1 MGKFGKETKTLLI
14 AITAVCLVSFL
25 LAGGIAT
32 LLAKNFQRELLLH
45 DYGVAGHLLNNEN
58 GLLISAFTS
67 QPDEN
72 DLERGREALASV
84 GYDETA
90 SMRFLPA
97 VRTYRNQA
105 MLSLFLL
112 LVFLFGAICLSLF
125 LYLHRQH
132 KAFSNAENTIRQF
145 LDGNTASR
153 IECSQV
159 GDWYSLFHAIN
170 EMAAIL
176 SAHAENQRRTREFL
190 QDMISD
196 VSHQMKTPLS
206 ALKMYLEIIE
216 SHKDDA
222 AAVSSFTG
230 KSQREIRR
238 MEDVIYTLLKLAR
251 LDAGIIRMEKTPE
264 NLSVLMQD
272 VCERFETRAEREHK
286 TITLSGKEDVV
297 LSCDALWV
305 SEAIG
310 NIVKN
315 ALEHTENGGHIGV
328 KWSQSPFMTQIEISD
343 DGKGIHPEDLYHIFK
358 RFYRSRFSS
367 DVHGIGLGLPLA
379 KSIVEAHGGT
389 ISVTSSLGAGTTFT
403 LNFFNLTDE

>member
-1 MGKFGKETKTLLI
+1 MGKLGKETKTLLI
-14 AITAVCLVSFL
+14 AITAICLVSFL

-32 LLAKNFQRELLLH
+32 LLAKNFQQELLLH
-45 DYGVAGHLLNNEN
+45 DYGVAGHLLNNESE
-58 GLLISAFTS
+58 LSISAFTS
-67 QPDEN
+67 QSNEN
-72 DLERGREALASV
+72 DIERGKEALVSI
-84 GYDETA
+84 GYDETT

-97 VRTYRNQA
+97 VQTYRNQA
-105 MLSLFLL
+105 MLSIFLL
-112 LVFLFGAICLSLF
+112 LVFLFGVIYLSLF
-125 LYLHRQH
+125 LYLRRQH

-145 LDGNTASR
+145 LDGNTTSR
-153 IECSQV
+153 IECSQA

-170 EMAAIL
+170 EMATIL
-176 SAHAENQRRTREFL
+176 SAHAENQRQTKEFL
-190 QDMISD
+190 QDIISD
-196 VSHQMKTPLS
+196 VSHQIKTPLS
-206 ALKMYLEIIE
+206 ALKMYHEIIE

-222 AAVSSFTG
+222 TTVSSFTE
-230 KSQREIRR
+230 KSQREIKR

-251 LDAGIIRMEKTPE
+251 LDAGIIQMEKTPE

-272 VCERFETRAEREHK
+272 VLERFETWAEREHK

-328 KWSQSPFMTQIEISD
+328 KWSQSPLMTQIEISD
-343 DGKGIHPEDLYHIFK
+343 DGKGIPPEDLYNIFK

-389 ISVTSSLGAGTTFT
+389 ISVTSSLSAGTTFT

>member
-1 MGKFGKETKTLLI
+1 MGKLGKETKTLLI
-14 AITAVCLVSFL
+14 AITAICLVSFL

-32 LLAKNFQRELLLH
+32 LLAKNFQQELLLH
-45 DYGVAGHLLNNEN
+45 DYGVAGHLLNNESE
-58 GLLISAFTS
+58 LSISAFTS

-72 DLERGREALASV
+72 DIERGREALASI

-97 VRTYRNQA
+97 VQTYRNQA
-105 MLSLFLL
+105 MLSIFLL
-112 LVFLFGAICLSLF
+112 LVFLFGAIYLSLF
-125 LYLHRQH
+125 LYLRRQH

-145 LDGNTASR
+145 LDGNTTSR
-153 IECSQV
+153 IECSQA

-170 EMAAIL
+170 EMATIL
-176 SAHAENQRRTREFL
+176 SAHAENQRQTKEFL
-190 QDMISD
+190 QDIISD
-196 VSHQMKTPLS
+196 VSHQIKTPLS
-206 ALKMYLEIIE
+206 ALKMYHEIIE

-222 AAVSSFTG
+222 TTVSSFTE
-230 KSQREIRR
+230 KSQREIKR

-251 LDAGIIRMEKTPE
+251 LDAGIIQMEKTPE

-272 VCERFETRAEREHK
+272 VLERFETWAEREHK

-328 KWSQSPFMTQIEISD
+328 KWSQSPLMTQIEISD
-343 DGKGIHPEDLYHIFK
+343 DGKGIHPEDLYNIFK

-389 ISVTSSLGAGTTFT
+389 ISVTSSIGAGTTFT

>member
-1 MGKFGKETKTLLI
+1 MGKLGKETKTLLI
-14 AITAVCLVSFL
+14 AITAICLVSFL

-32 LLAKNFQRELLLH
+32 LLAKNFQQELLLH

-58 GLLISAFTS
+58 ELSISAFTS
-67 QPDEN
+67 QPNEN
-72 DLERGREALASV
+72 DIERGRAALASI
-84 GYDETA
+84 GYDETT

-97 VRTYRNQA
+97 VQIYRNQTI
-105 MLSLFLL
+105 LSVFLL
-112 LVFLFGAICLSLF
+112 LVFLFGAIYLSLF
-125 LYLHRQH
+125 LYLRRQH

-145 LDGNTASR
+145 LDGNTTSR
-153 IECSQV
+153 IECSQA

-170 EMAAIL
+170 EMATIL
-176 SAHAENQRRTREFL
+176 SAHAENQRQTKEFL
-190 QDMISD
+190 QDIISD
-196 VSHQMKTPLS
+196 VSHQIKTPLS
-206 ALKMYLEIIE
+206 ALKMYHEIIE

-222 AAVSSFTG
+222 TTVSSFTE
-230 KSQREIRR
+230 KSQREIKR

-251 LDAGIIRMEKTPE
+251 LDAGIIQMEKTPE

-272 VCERFETRAEREHK
+272 VLERFETWAEREHK

-328 KWSQSPFMTQIEISD
+328 KWSQSPLMTQIEISD
-343 DGKGIHPEDLYHIFK
+343 DGKGIHPEDLYNIFK

-389 ISVTSSLGAGTTFT
+389 ISVTSSIGAGTTFT

>member
-1 MGKFGKETKTLLI
+1 MGKLGKETKTLLI
-14 AITAVCLVSFL
+14 AITAICLVSFL

-32 LLAKNFQRELLLH
+32 LLAKNFQQELLLH
-45 DYGVAGHLLNNEN
+45 DYGVAGHLLNNESE
-58 GLLISAFTS
+58 LSISAFTS

-72 DLERGREALASV
+72 DIERGREALASI

-97 VRTYRNQA
+97 VQTYRNQA
-105 MLSLFLL
+105 MLSIFLL
-112 LVFLFGAICLSLF
+112 LVFLFGAIYLSLF
-125 LYLHRQH
+125 LYLRRQH

-145 LDGNTASR
+145 LDGNTTSR
-153 IECSQV
+153 IECSQA

-170 EMAAIL
+170 EMATIL
-176 SAHAENQRRTREFL
+176 SAHAENQRQTKEFL
-190 QDMISD
+190 QDIISD
-196 VSHQMKTPLS
+196 VSHQIKTPLS
-206 ALKMYLEIIE
+206 ALKMYHEIIE
-216 SHKDDA
+216 IHKEDA
-222 AAVSSFTG
+222 ATVSSFTE
-230 KSQREIRR
+230 KSQREIKR
-238 MEDVIYTLLKLAR
+238 MEDVIYTLLKLAQ
-251 LDAGIIRMEKTPE
+251 LDAGMIQMEKAPE

-272 VCERFETRAEREHK
+272 VLERFETWSEREHK
-286 TITLSGKEDVV
+286 TITLFGKEDVV
-297 LSCDALWV
+297 VLCDALWV

-315 ALEHTENGGHIGV
+315 ALEHTEKGGHIEV
-328 KWSQSPFMTQIEISD
+328 KWSQSPLMTQIEISD
-343 DGKGIHPEDLYHIFK
+343 NGKGIHPEDLYNIFK

-389 ISVTSSLGAGTTFT
+389 ISVTSSLGTGTTFT

>member
-1 MGKFGKETKTLLI
+1 MGKLGKETKTLLI
-14 AITAVCLVSFL
+14 AITAICLVSFL

-32 LLAKNFQRELLLH
+32 LLAKNFQQELLLH
-45 DYGVAGHLLNNEN
+45 DYGVAGHLLNNESE
-58 GLLISAFTS
+58 LSISAFTS

-72 DLERGREALASV
+72 DIERGREALASI

-97 VRTYRNQA
+97 VQTYRNQA
-105 MLSLFLL
+105 MLSIFLL
-112 LVFLFGAICLSLF
+112 LVFLFGAIYLSLF
-125 LYLHRQH
+125 LYLRRQH

-145 LDGNTASR
+145 LDGNTTSR
-153 IECSQV
+153 IECSQA

-170 EMAAIL
+170 EMATIL
-176 SAHAENQRRTREFL
+176 SAHAENQRQTKEFL
-190 QDMISD
+190 QDIISD
-196 VSHQMKTPLS
+196 VSHQIKTPLS
-206 ALKMYLEIIE
+206 ALKMYHEIIE

-222 AAVSSFTG
+222 ATVSSFTE
-230 KSQREIRR
+230 KSQREIKR

-251 LDAGIIRMEKTPE
+251 LDAEIIQMEKAPE

-272 VCERFETRAEREHK
+272 VLERFETWAEREHK
-286 TITLSGKEDVV
+286 TITLSGKEDVI

-310 NIVKN
+310 NIIKN
-315 ALEHTENGGHIGV
+315 ALEHTETGGHIGV
-328 KWSQSPFMTQIEISD
+328 EWSQSPLMTQIEISD
-343 DGKGIHPEDLYHIFK
+343 DGKGIHPEDLYNIFK
-358 RFYRSRFSS
+358 RFYRSRLSS

-389 ISVTSSLGAGTTFT
+389 ISVTSTPGMGTTFT
-403 LNFFNLTDE
+403 LNFINLTNE

>member
-1 MGKFGKETKTLLI
+1 MGKLGKETKTLLI
-14 AITAVCLVSFL
+14 AITAVCLISFL

-32 LLAKNFQRELLLH
+32 LLAKNFQQELLLH
-45 DYGVAGHLLNNEN
+45 DYGVAGHLLNNEKE
-58 GLLISAFTS
+58 LSISAFTS
-67 QPDEN
+67 QPNEN
-72 DLERGREALASV
+72 DIERGRAALASI
-84 GYDETA
+84 GYDETT

-97 VRTYRNQA
+97 VQIYRNQT
-105 MLSLFLL
+105 MFSVFLL
-112 LVFLFGAICLSLF
+112 LVFLFGAIYLSLF
-125 LYLHRQH
+125 LYLRRQH

-145 LDGNTASR
+145 LDGNTTSR
-153 IECSQV
+153 IECSQA

-170 EMAAIL
+170 EMATIL
-176 SAHAENQRRTREFL
+176 SAHAENQRQTKEFL
-190 QDMISD
+190 QDIISD
-196 VSHQMKTPLS
+196 VSHQIKTPLS
-206 ALKMYLEIIE
+206 ALKMYHEIIE
-216 SHKDDA
+216 SHKNDA
-222 AAVSSFTG
+222 ATVSSFTE
-230 KSQREIRR
+230 KSQREIKR

-251 LDAGIIRMEKTPE
+251 LDAGIIQMEKVPE
-264 NLSVLMQD
+264 NLTVLMQD
-272 VCERFETRAEREHK
+272 VLERFETWAEREHK
-286 TITLSGKEDVV
+286 TITLSGKENVV

-315 ALEHTENGGHIGV
+315 ALEHTEDGGHIEV
-328 KWSQSPFMTQIEISD
+328 KWSQSPLMTQIEISD